1 MEKNTSFADLK
12 TTLAPFLQDLE
23 SKRQEM
29 KSEAIRK
36 ILFTGGIVIGVA
48 LIISFLAGAP
58 QAGTAL
64 GFIIALIYAV
74 YTCNTRG
81 QLLNDWYKKEIV
93 SRIVQSLV
101 ENGEYDPGGGIPED
115 IFLESDLFR
124 RPDRYH
130 SEDLI
135 KGKIGQTWF
144 RFAEVHAEEKRV
156 TTNGKGQTQTTWV
169 TIFKGFLFVADFHK
183 DFSGRTVICRDSLFN
198 FRGNRVKLENPD
210 FERRFDVYSSD
221 QVEARYL
228 LSPSMM
234 ERIVALDEKFNKDIT
249 LSFNR
254 SNILIALESSRN
266 HFEAGLWN
274 SITDTE
280 SLLWEYRAISSLV
293 SIVEDL
299 NLNVR
304 IWTKE

>member
-1 MEKNTSFADLK
+1 MEKKASFANLK
-12 TTLAPFLQDLE
+12 TTLAPFLQNLE
-23 SKRQEM
+23 TKRQEM

-36 ILFTGGIVIGVA
+36 STLTGCTVTGIA
-48 LIISFLAGAP
+48 LIISLVAGAP
-58 QAGTAL
+58 EIGIAG
-64 GFIIALIYAV
+64 GIAVSVFCAIYI
-74 YTCNTRG
+74 CSSRG
-81 QLLNDWYKKEIV
+81 QLLNAWYKKEII

-101 ENGEYDPGGGIPED
+101 ENGEYDPESGIPEKTF
-115 IFLESDLFR
+115 IESDLFR

-135 KGKIGQTWF
+135 KGKIGQTSF
-144 RFAEVHAEEKRV
+144 GFAEVHAEEKQVRS
-156 TTNGKGQTQTTWV
+156 NSKGQTQTTWV
-169 TIFKGFLFVADFHK
+169 KIFKGFMFVADFHK
-183 DFSGRTVICRDSLFN
+183 DFSGQTIVCRDSFFN
-198 FRGNRVKLENPD
+198 FRGNRVKLENPE

-234 ERIVALDEKFNKDIT
+234 ERIVALDDKFDQNIV
-249 LSFNR
+249 LSFRR
-254 SNILIALESSRN
+254 SNILIAIETSRN
-266 HFEAGLWN
+266 YFEASLWK
-274 SITDTE
+274 SVTDTD
-280 SLLWEYRAISSLV
+280 SLLWEYRAISSLI